1 MVFLFPG
8 DSFSQFRFAEEKEWD
23 SEASCPKQVRWS
35 SVWNVDWLFSG
46 LKTSTFHIVVEM
58 ETSHREES
66 SNSCRVQ
73 PQLPKL
79 LRKIS
84 GSLNYTGSWSW
95 SWSLYLAIY
104 VNYLYSSYMTIVH
117 IDWIAGLKDYSHDFE
132 WITLP
137 FGLPSFPF
145 LWKFIL
151 GLRINFFLPHC
162 FWC

>member
-35 SVWNVDWLFSG
+35 AVCSVDWLFSR
-46 LKTSTFHIVVEM
+46 LETSTFHVVVAM
-58 ETSHREES
+58 ETSHRGES
-66 SNSCRVQ
+66 SHSCTVQ
-73 PQLPKL
+73 PQWTKL
-79 LRKIS
+79 LRKFS
-84 GSLNYTGSWSW
+84 GSLNYTGSWSR
-95 SWSLYLAIY
+95 SWPLYLAIY

-117 IDWIAGLKDYSHDFE
+117 IDWVVGLKVYSHDFE

-145 LWKFIL
+145 LWKFI
-151 GLRINFFLPHC
+151 
-162 FWC
+162 